1 MVIEINGFPH
11 IVRYIESRSP
21 SARGSATIYRVRY
34 TNLQTRQKLEENYK
48 GDRFLTESDCVRMNL
63 QFTYIDGDNYIF
75 MNMDDFNQY
84 SIAATELEDQSCYL
98 HEGLDGITA
107 LIIDDQLRAIELPNS
122 VELTITDTTPGIKG
136 ATATGRTK
144 PARLVTGLEVQVP
157 EYLENGDT
165 IKINTVTGKYISKA

>member
-1 MVIEINGFPH
+1 
-11 IVRYIESRSP
+11 
-21 SARGSATIYRVRY
+21 
-34 TNLQTRQKLEENYK
+34 
-48 GDRFLTESDCVRMNL
+48 MNL